1 MKKKRETMLMPGER
15 LGFMTFSTSTN
26 IVFNF
31 KSLYYLLFL
40 TNVLE
45 IPVLTAS
52 FILTLG
58 TIWDAV
64 NDPLIGL
71 WTANHTFK
79 NGEKMR
85 PLALWC
91 ALPWAVT
98 IVLMFS
104 NFNLGKGLTIA
115 VCIMVYFVFEALYTF
130 LCMPYNSMGAV
141 ASNLD
146 SDRKSIN
153 AFRSLGGCLGTGIG
167 SVAVTPLVKL
177 FGGLKGENAIIGKGD
192 AKALLITAFAMGIV
206 CIIGCF
212 THYFTTRERVR
223 QTQTG
228 DEEKLTL
235 VKAYKML
242 LKSRSWLMNMFYIIC
257 YGIVTALVM
266 NNINYYAAYILGSSA
281 SATPILAVYLV
292 MSILF
297 SLITPSIDS
306 RLGRKN
312 TMLLAA
318 AIQIVGKIPFIIN
331 PYTMTSIYINA
342 ITVGIGATM
351 TFIMF
356 NTNRNNITDIVAWKN
371 GRRIDSM
378 IAAGDNLA
386 SKLAEA
392 AAVQLMGIALS
403 VSGFDAKLAMNQ
415 PQSAL
420 KTICALLGWVPGI
433 VCIAM
438 LIILYKMDIVKEYE
452 ESRPKDEA
460 DNCVQ

>member
-1 MKKKRETMLMPGER
+1 MLMPGEK
-15 LGFMTFSTSTN
+15 LGFMTFSMSTN

-79 NGEKMR
+79 SGEKIR

-104 NFNLGKGLTIA
+104 NFNLGRGLTIFI
-115 VCIMVYFVFEALYTF
+115 CILIYFIFEALYTF
-130 LCMPYNSMGAV
+130 LAMPYNSMGAV
-141 ASNLD
+141 ATNLD
-146 SDRKSIN
+146 GDRKSIN
-153 AFRSLGGCLGTGIG
+153 AFRSLGGCFGTGIG
-167 SVAVTPLVKL
+167 SVAVTPLVKV
-177 FGGLKGENAIIGKGD
+177 FGGLQGENAIIGKGD
-192 AKALLITAFAMGIV
+192 AKALIMTAFAMGIV
-206 CIIGCF
+206 CLIGCF
-212 THYFTTRERVR
+212 AHYFTTRERVR
-223 QTQTG
+223 QIENA

-242 LKSRSWLMNMFYIIC
+242 FKSRSWVMNMFYIIC
-257 YGIVTALVM
+257 YGIITALVM
-266 NNINYYAAYILGSSA
+266 NNINYYAAYILGSSSA
-281 SATPILAVYLV
+281 ATPILAAYLV
-292 MSILF
+292 VSILVSIF
-297 SLITPSIDS
+297 TPAIDS
-306 RLGRKN
+306 RIGRKN
-312 TMLLAA
+312 TMLVAA
-318 AIQIVGKIPFIIN
+318 VIQIVGKIPFVIN
-331 PYTMTSIYINA
+331 PYTMTGIYINA
-342 ITVGIGATM
+342 LSVGIGATM

-356 NTNRNNITDIVAWKN
+356 NTNRNNIADIVAWKN

-392 AAVQLMGIALS
+392 VAVQLMGIALS
-403 VSGFDAKLAMNQ
+403 VSGFDATLVLNQ
-415 PQSAL
+415 PVSAL
-420 KTICALLGWVPGI
+420 KTICALLGWIPGI

-438 LIILYKMDIVKEYE
+438 LVILFYMDIEKETE
-452 ESRPKDEA
+452 ESRPGK
-460 DNCVQ
+460 